1 MVNKLQSATYLLYVE
16 VYMSSDDLKPAQIHP
31 SFQWKRSE
39 RIDSLNITIEEYE
52 HITTGAVHYHLVAE
66 NNENVFLVALR
77 TIPTDST
84 GVAHMLE
91 HTVLCGSERFPV
103 RDPFFMMIRRSL
115 NTFMN
120 AFTSSDWTAYPFAS
134 QNRKDFDNL
143 MDVYLDAV
151 FFARLHELD
160 FAQEGHRF
168 EFETADDPSTP
179 LVYKGVVFNEMKGAM
194 SSPVSTLW
202 QTVTEHLFPTTTY
215 HFNSGGEPENIPDL
229 SYQQLKDFYKVHY
242 HPSNA
247 VFMTFGD
254 IPAYEHHEVFESKA
268 LNRFEKLGVDIK
280 VDDEK
285 RYTAPKNFTGRYAF
299 DEEDTKAKTHVVVSW
314 LLGHS
319 TSLEDMLQAHLMSSV
334 LLDNS
339 ASPLQKALETSDLG
353 ASPSPLCGLEDS
365 NREMSFMCGLES
377 TEAEQADAIENLV
390 LNVLRDVAENG
401 VDQSQVEAVLHQLEL
416 GQREI
421 GGDGYPYGMQLIL
434 GSLSAAIHR
443 GDPIAVM
450 NLDPVL
456 DKLREDIKDPD
467 FIKNLIK
474 KNLLDNP
481 HRIRLVMTPDTNLS
495 QAKEKAEADKL
506 AKIKAKLSDEE
517 KQQIVE
523 QAAALE
529 KRQNEEDDISILP
542 KVGLEDVPAE
552 ISIPCG
558 EKEILGDVE
567 NYFFEQGTNGLIY
580 QQIIVDMPELEDELI
595 NVLPVYTYCL
605 TELGCGDK
613 NYLQSQAWQDAVSG
627 GVSAYTSV
635 RGSVDDEQKI
645 KAHFVFSGKALARNH
660 QALNEMMS
668 EMLEQVRFDELD
680 RIRELVAQKRAR
692 REQSVTGQGHSL
704 AMTAASSGMSPA
716 AELSHRISG
725 LQGIANLKLLDDSL
739 NDGNAIKR
747 LTEKFEKIHKKILSA
762 PRKYLSIAEKESQQE
777 IEKDIQHYW
786 SGKGNQENSV
796 FALSAVKKQ
805 VKQAW
810 LTSTQVNFSAKSY
823 PTVSVNHKDAA
834 ALSVLGGFM
843 RNGYLHRVIREQ
855 GGAYGG
861 GASHEPGNAC
871 FRFYSYR
878 DPRLT
883 ETLNDFDKSI
893 EWLLNEEHSE
903 LQVEES
909 ILGVIGSMDKPGSPA
924 GEAKQ
929 AFHNE
934 LYGRTPEQRQL
945 YRERVLKVTVED
957 LKRVGKKYLVPEKAS
972 IAVITNPANENLV
985 KELGLNIHNL
995 SLVSR

>member
-1 MVNKLQSATYLLYVE
+1 
-16 VYMSSDDLKPAQIHP
+16 MSSVDLKPAQVHP
-31 SFQWKRSE
+31 AFQWKRSE

-52 HITTGAVHYHLVAE
+52 HIKTGAAHYHLVAE
-66 NNENVFLVALR
+66 NTENVFLVALR

-91 HTVLCGSERFPV
+91 HTALCGSERFPV

-151 FFARLHELD
+151 FFSRLHELD

-168 EFETADDPSTP
+168 EFETPDDAETP

-215 HFNSGGEPENIPDL
+215 HYNSGGEPENIPDL

-242 HPSNA
+242 HPSNS

-254 IPAYEHHEVFESKA
+254 IPAIEHHGVFEEKA
-268 LNRFEKLGVDIK
+268 LSRFEKLDMQIK
-280 VDDEK
+280 VDDET
-285 RYTAPKNFTGRYAF
+285 RYTEPQNFTDSYAF
-299 DEEDTKAKTHVVVSW
+299 DEEDTKSKTHVVISW
-314 LLGHS
+314 LLGRS

-339 ASPLQKALETSDLG
+339 ASPLQQALETTDLG

-365 NREMSFMCGLES
+365 NREMSFMCGLEA
-377 TEAEQADAIENLV
+377 TEAVHADAIESLV
-390 LNVLRDVAENG
+390 LKVLQDVAENG
-401 VDQSQVEAVLHQLEL
+401 VEQSQIEAVLHQLEL

-443 GDPIAVM
+443 GDPVAVM
-450 NLDPVL
+450 NLEPVL
-456 DKLREDIKDPD
+456 EQLREDIKDPN
-467 FIKNLIK
+467 FIKNLVK
-474 KNLLDNP
+474 KNLLDNQ

-495 QAKEKAEADKL
+495 KAKEKAEADKL
-506 AKIKAKLSDEE
+506 AEIKTKLTDEE
-517 KQQIVE
+517 KQQIIS

-529 KRQNEEDDISILP
+529 KRQNEVDDISILP
-542 KVGLEDVPAE
+542 KVGLEDVPAKMQ
-552 ISIPCG
+552 IPTGSSTNMG
-558 EKEILGDVE
+558 ESEVS
-567 NYFFEQGTNGLIY
+567 FFEQGTNGLIY
-580 QQIIVDMPELEDELI
+580 QQIIVDLPELETELV
-595 NVLPVYTYCL
+595 NLLPIYTYCL

-613 NYLQSQAWQDAVSG
+613 GYLQSQAWQDAVSG
-627 GVSAYTSV
+627 GVGAYTTV
-635 RGSVDDEQKI
+635 RGSVDNEQNI

-660 QALNEMMS
+660 KALNELMS
-668 EMLEQVRFDELD
+668 QMLDSARFDELE
-680 RIRELVAQKRAR
+680 RIRELVSQKRAR

-716 AELSHRISG
+716 AELSHRLSG
-725 LQGIANLKLLDDSL
+725 LQGIKRLKEIDDSL
-739 NDGNAIKR
+739 SSQDVLKELA
-747 LTEKFEKIHKKILSA
+747 EKFEIIHQKIIKA
-762 PRKYLSIAEKESQQE
+762 PRKYLTISEKESRNE
-777 IEKDIQHYW
+777 IEKDIQTFW
-786 SGKGNQENSV
+786 SDKGNQEQSQ
-796 FALSAVKKQ
+796 FSLPEIKQQ

-810 LTSTQVNFSAKSY
+810 LTSTQVNFSSKSY
-823 PTVSVNHKDAA
+823 PTVSVNHEDAA
-834 ALSVLGGFM
+834 ALSVLGGFL
-843 RNGYLHRVIREQ
+843 RNGFLHRVIREQ

-861 GASHEPGNAC
+861 GASHEPSNAC
-871 FRFYSYR
+871 FRFFSYR
-878 DPRLT
+878 DPRLA
-883 ETLNDFDKSI
+883 ETLDDFDKSI
-893 EWLLNEEHSE
+893 EWLLNEEHTE

-929 AFHNE
+929 AYHND

-945 YRERVLKVTVED
+945 YRERVLKVTVDD
-957 LKRVGKKYLVPEKAS
+957 LKRVGEKYLKPENAS
-972 IAVITNPANENLV
+972 VAVVTNPANEEAV
-985 KELGLNIHNL
+985 KELGLEIHTL
-995 SLVSR
+995 

>member
-1 MVNKLQSATYLLYVE
+1 
-16 VYMSSDDLKPAQIHP
+16 MSSVDLKPAQVHP
-31 SFQWKRSE
+31 AFQWKRSE

-52 HITTGAVHYHLVAE
+52 HIKTGAVHYHLVAE

-151 FFARLHELD
+151 FFSRLHELD

-168 EFETADDPSTP
+168 EFETADDPTTP

-215 HFNSGGEPENIPDL
+215 HYNSGGEPENIPDL

-242 HPSNA
+242 HPSNS

-254 IPAYEHHEVFESKA
+254 IPAFEHHEVFEEKA
-268 LNRFEKLGVDIK
+268 LSRFEKLGVEIK
-280 VDDEK
+280 VDDEQ
-285 RYTAPKNFTGRYAF
+285 RYSAPKNFESSYAF
-299 DEEDTKAKTHVVVSW
+299 DEEDTKAKTHVVISW
-314 LLGHS
+314 LLGRS
-319 TSLEDMLQAHLMSSV
+319 TSLEEMLQAHLMSSV

-339 ASPLQKALETSDLG
+339 ASPLQQALETTDLG

-365 NREMSFMCGLES
+365 NREMSFMCGLEA
-377 TEAEQADAIENLV
+377 TEAEHADAIEKLV
-390 LNVLRDVAENG
+390 LSVLENVAQNG
-401 VDQSQVEAVLHQLEL
+401 VEQSQVEAVLHQLEL

-434 GSLSAAIHR
+434 GGLSAAIHR
-443 GDPIAVM
+443 GDPMAVM
-450 NLDPVL
+450 NIEPVL
-456 DKLREDIKDPD
+456 EQLREDIKDPE

-474 KNLLDNP
+474 KNLLENK
-481 HRIRLVMTPDTNLS
+481 HRIRLVMTPDTSLS
-495 QAKEKAEADKL
+495 KAKEKAEADKL
-506 AKIKAKLSDEE
+506 AKIKSKLTDEE

-523 QAAALE
+523 LAAALE

-542 KVGLEDVPAE
+542 KVGLEDVPAKLQ
-552 ISIPCG
+552 IPCG
-558 EKEILGDVE
+558 SEKILDDMSLA
-567 NYFFEQGTNGLIY
+567 FFEQGTNGLIY
-580 QQIIVDMPELEDELI
+580 QQIIVDLPELEPELI
-595 NVLPVYTYCL
+595 NLLPAYSYCL

-613 NYLQSQAWQDAVSG
+613 SYLQSQSWQDAVSG
-627 GVSAYTSV
+627 GVSAYTTV
-635 RGSVDDEQKI
+635 RGSVDDEQNI

-660 QALNEMMS
+660 QQLNELMS
-668 EMLEQVRFDELD
+668 QMLDNARFDELE
-680 RIRELVAQKRAR
+680 RIRELISQKRAR

-704 AMTAASSGMSPA
+704 AMSAASSGMSPA
-716 AELSHRISG
+716 AHLSHRISG
-725 LQGIANLKLLDDSL
+725 LQGIQRLKKLDDSL
-739 NDGNAIKR
+739 NDEAELKNLA
-747 LTEKFEKIHKKILSA
+747 EKFKAIHQKIINASRKFLSV
-762 PRKYLSIAEKESQQE
+762 AEKEAQAE
-777 IEKDIQHYW
+777 IEKDIQTYW
-786 SGKGNQENSV
+786 AGKGNQQSSE
-796 FALSAVKKQ
+796 FILAPVKQQ

-810 LTSTQVNFSAKSY
+810 LTSTQVNFSAKAY
-823 PTVSVNHKDAA
+823 PTVSVNHEDAA
-834 ALSVLGGFM
+834 ALSVLGGFL
-843 RNGYLHRVIREQ
+843 RNGFLHRVIREQ

-861 GASHEPGNAC
+861 GASHEPANAC
-871 FRFYSYR
+871 FRFFSYR
-878 DPRLT
+878 DPRLA
-883 ETLNDFDKSI
+883 ETLDDFDKSI
-893 EWLLNEEHSE
+893 EWLLKEEHTE
-903 LQVEES
+903 LQVEEA
-909 ILGVIGSMDKPGSPA
+909 ILGIIGSMDKPGSPA

-929 AFHNE
+929 AYHNE

-945 YRERVLKVTVED
+945 YRERVLKVTVKD
-957 LKRVGKKYLVPEKAS
+957 LKRVGEKYLKPEIAS
-972 IAVITNPANENLV
+972 VAVVTSTANEAVV
-985 KELGLNIHNL
+985 KELGLEINNL
-995 SLVSR
+995 

>member
-1 MVNKLQSATYLLYVE
+1 
-16 VYMSSDDLKPAQIHP
+16 MSSVDLKPAQLHP
-31 SFQWKRSE
+31 AFQWKRSE

-52 HITTGAVHYHLVAE
+52 HIKTGAVHYHLAAE

-91 HTVLCGSERFPV
+91 HTALCGSERFPV

-151 FFARLHELD
+151 FFSRLHELD

-215 HFNSGGEPENIPDL
+215 HYNSGGEPENIPDL

-242 HPSNA
+242 HPSNS

-254 IPAYEHHEVFESKA
+254 IPAIEHHQVFEEKA
-268 LNRFEKLGVDIK
+268 LSRFEKLGVDIK

-285 RYTAPKNFTGRYAF
+285 RYSAPQNFESTYAF
-299 DEEDTKAKTHVVVSW
+299 DEEETKAKTHVVISW
-314 LLGHS
+314 LLGLS

-339 ASPLQKALETSDLG
+339 ASPLQQALETTSLG

-365 NREMSFMCGLES
+365 NREMSFMCGLEA
-377 TEAEQADAIENLV
+377 TEAECAGDIEKLILDV
-390 LNVLRDVAENG
+390 LEKVAENG

-416 GQREI
+416 SQREI

-434 GSLSAAIHR
+434 GGLSAAIHR
-443 GDPIAVM
+443 GDPMAVM
-450 NLDPVL
+450 NIEPVL
-456 DKLREDIKDPD
+456 EQLRQDIKDPE
-467 FIKNLIK
+467 FIKNLVK
-474 KNLLDNP
+474 KNLLENK

-495 QAKEKAEADKL
+495 KAKEKAEADKL
-506 AKIKAKLSDEE
+506 VEIKSRLTDAE

-529 KRQNEEDDISILP
+529 KRQNEVDDISILP
-542 KVGLEDVPAE
+542 KVGLEDVPAKLQ
-552 ISIPCG
+552 IPCG
-558 EKEILGDVE
+558 LSKTMNDMQLA
-567 NYFFEQGTNGLIY
+567 FFEQGTNGLIY
-580 QQIIVDMPELEDELI
+580 QQIIVDLPELPEDLV
-595 NVLPVYTYCL
+595 NLLPIYTYCL
-605 TELGCGDK
+605 TELGCGEKD
-613 NYLQSQAWQDAVSG
+613 YLQSQAWQDAVSG
-627 GVSAYTSV
+627 GVGAYTSV
-635 RGSVDDEQKI
+635 RGSVDSEQEV

-660 QALNEMMS
+660 QQLNELMS
-668 EMLEQVRFDELD
+668 QMLDNARFDELD
-680 RIRELVAQKRAR
+680 RIRELVSQKRAR

-704 AMTAASSGMSPA
+704 AMSAASSGMSPA

-725 LQGIANLKLLDDSL
+725 LQGIHRLKKLDDALNNPDKVKSL
-739 NDGNAIKR
+739 AEQFKTIHQFIINAQ
-747 LTEKFEKIHKKILSA
+747 
-762 PRKYLSIAEKESQQE
+762 RKYLSVAEKESQSD
-777 IEKDIQHYW
+777 IEKDIQTYW
-786 SGKGNQENSV
+786 VGKGNKQTSQFNLEP
-796 FALSAVKKQ
+796 VKQQ

-810 LTSTQVNFSAKSY
+810 LTSTQVNFSAKAY
-823 PTVSVNHKDAA
+823 PTVSVNHEDAA
-834 ALSVLGGFM
+834 ALSVLGGFL

-861 GASHEPGNAC
+861 GANHEPGNAC
-871 FRFYSYR
+871 FRFFSYR
-878 DPRLT
+878 DPRLS
-883 ETLNDFDKSI
+883 ETLDDFDKSI
-893 EWLLNEEHSE
+893 EWLLNEEHTE

-909 ILGVIGSMDKPGSPA
+909 ILGVIGGMDKPGSPA

-929 AFHNE
+929 AYHNE

-957 LKRVGKKYLVPEKAS
+957 LKRVGEKYLKPENAS
-972 IAVITNPANENLV
+972 IAVITNPANEDAV
-985 KELGLNIHNL
+985 KALGLEIFNL
-995 SLVSR
+995 

>member
-1 MVNKLQSATYLLYVE
+1 
-16 VYMSSDDLKPAQIHP
+16 MSSVDLKPAQVHP
-31 SFQWKRSE
+31 AFQWKRSE

-52 HITTGAVHYHLVAE
+52 HIKTGAVHYHLVAE

-91 HTVLCGSERFPV
+91 HTALCGSERFPV

-151 FFARLHELD
+151 FFSRLHELD

-168 EFETADDPSTP
+168 EFETPDDAQTP

-215 HFNSGGEPENIPDL
+215 HYNSGGEPENIPDL

-242 HPSNA
+242 HPSNS

-254 IPAYEHHEVFESKA
+254 IPAFEHHEVFEEKA
-268 LNRFEKLGVDIK
+268 LSRFEKLDTQIK
-280 VDDEK
+280 VDDET
-285 RYTAPKNFTGRYAF
+285 RYKAPQNFTDSYAF
-299 DEEDTKAKTHVVVSW
+299 DEEDTKSKTHVVISW
-314 LLGHS
+314 LLGRS

-339 ASPLQKALETSDLG
+339 ASPLQQALETTDLG

-365 NREMSFMCGLES
+365 NREMSFMCGLEA
-377 TEAEQADAIENLV
+377 TEAEHADAIEGLV
-390 LNVLRDVAENG
+390 LKVLQDVAENG
-401 VDQSQVEAVLHQLEL
+401 VEQSQIEAVLHQLEL

-434 GSLSAAIHR
+434 GGLSAAIHR

-450 NLDPVL
+450 NLEPVL
-456 DKLREDIKDPD
+456 EQLREDIKDPN
-467 FIKNLIK
+467 FIKNLVK
-474 KNLLDNP
+474 KNLLDNQ

-495 QAKEKAEADKL
+495 KAKEKAEADKL
-506 AKIKAKLSDEE
+506 AEIKAKLSDEE
-517 KQQIVE
+517 KQQIIN

-529 KRQNEEDDISILP
+529 KRQNEVDDISILP
-542 KVGLEDVPAE
+542 KVGLEDVPAKMQ
-552 ISIPCG
+552 IPG
-558 EKEILGDVE
+558 GSSSNIGNSEVS
-567 NYFFEQGTNGLIY
+567 FFEQGTNGLIY
-580 QQIIVDMPELEDELI
+580 EQIIIDLPELDPELV
-595 NVLPVYTYCL
+595 NLLPIYTYCL

-613 NYLQSQAWQDAVSG
+613 DYLQSQAWQDAVSG
-627 GVSAYTSV
+627 GVGAYTTV
-635 RGSVDDEQKI
+635 RGSVDNEQDI

-660 QALNEMMS
+660 KELNELMS
-668 EMLEQVRFDELD
+668 EMLESARFDELE
-680 RIRELVAQKRAR
+680 RIRELVSQKRAR

-716 AELSHRISG
+716 AELSHRLSG
-725 LQGIANLKLLDDSL
+725 LQGIKRLKEIDDSL
-739 NDGNAIKR
+739 SSEKLLKELA
-747 LTEKFEKIHKKILSA
+747 EKFEIIHKKIIKA
-762 PRKYLSIAEKESQQE
+762 PRKYLTISEKESRSE
-777 IEKDIQHYW
+777 IENDIQTFW
-786 SGKGNQENSV
+786 SDKGNQEKTQFS
-796 FALSAVKKQ
+796 LPEIKKQ

-810 LTSTQVNFSAKSY
+810 LTSTQVNFSSKSY
-823 PTVSVNHKDAA
+823 PTVSVNHEDAA
-834 ALSVLGGFM
+834 ALSVLGGFL
-843 RNGYLHRVIREQ
+843 RNGFLHRVIREQ

-871 FRFYSYR
+871 FRFFSYR
-878 DPRLT
+878 DPRLA
-883 ETLNDFDKSI
+883 ETLDDFDKSI
-893 EWLLNEEHSE
+893 EWLLNEEHAE

-929 AFHNE
+929 AYHNE

-945 YRERVLKVTVED
+945 FRERVLKVTVDD
-957 LKRVGKKYLVPEKAS
+957 LKRVGEKYLKPENAS
-972 IAVITNPANENLV
+972 VAVVTNPANEEAV
-985 KELGLNIHNL
+985 KALGLDIHHL
-995 SLVSR
+995 

>member
-1 MVNKLQSATYLLYVE
+1 
-16 VYMSSDDLKPAQIHP
+16 MSSVDLKPAQLHP
-31 SFQWKRSE
+31 AFLWKRSE

-52 HITTGAVHYHLVAE
+52 HKKTGAVHYHLSAE

-151 FFARLHELD
+151 FFSRLHELD

-168 EFETADDPSTP
+168 EFETPDDPQTP
-179 LVYKGVVFNEMKGAM
+179 LLYKGVVFNEMKGAM

-215 HFNSGGEPENIPDL
+215 HYNSGGEPENIPDL

-242 HPSNA
+242 HPSNS

-254 IPAYEHHEVFESKA
+254 IPAFEHHEVFEKKA
-268 LNRFEKLGVDIK
+268 LSRFEKLDKQIK

-285 RYTAPKNFTGRYAF
+285 RYTEPQYFESRYAF
-299 DEEDTKAKTHVVVSW
+299 DEDDTKGKTHIVISW
-314 LLGHS
+314 LLGKS

-339 ASPLQKALETSDLG
+339 ASPLQKALETTDLG

-365 NREMSFMCGLES
+365 NREMSFMCGLEAS
-377 TEAEQADAIENLV
+377 EAEHADAIEKLI
-390 LNVLRDVAENG
+390 LNVLENVAENG
-401 VDQSQVEAVLHQLEL
+401 VEQSQVEAVLHQLEL

-434 GSLSAAIHR
+434 GGLSSAMHR

-450 NLDPVL
+450 NIEPVL
-456 DKLREDIKDPD
+456 EQLREDIKDPD
-467 FIKNLIK
+467 FIKNLVK
-474 KNLLDNP
+474 NNLLENK
-481 HRIRLVMTPDTNLS
+481 HRIRLIMTPDVNLS
-495 QAKEKAEADKL
+495 KAKEKAEADKL
-506 AKIKAKLSDEE
+506 AKIKETLSA
-517 KQQIVE
+517 QQTQYIVE

-542 KVGLEDVPAE
+542 KVGLEDVPAKLQ
-552 ISIPCG
+552 IPKG
-558 EKEILGDVE
+558 STAKLGDLSAA
-567 NYFFEQGTNGLIY
+567 FFNQGTNGLIY
-580 QQIIVDMPELEDELI
+580 QQIIIEMPELEQELI
-595 NVLPVYTYCL
+595 NLLPVYTYCL

-613 NYLQSQAWQDAVSG
+613 DYLQSQAWQDAVSG
-627 GVSAYTSV
+627 GVNAYTTV
-635 RGSVDDEQKI
+635 RGSVDDEQNI

-660 QALNEMMS
+660 QALNELMS
-668 EMLEQVRFDELD
+668 QMLEEVRFDEVE
-680 RIRELVAQKRAR
+680 RVRELVAQKRAR

-725 LQGIANLKLLDDSL
+725 LQGIKQLKELDDSL
-739 NDGNAIKR
+739 SDTAEIKK
-747 LTEKFEKIHKKILSA
+747 LCEKFKTIHNKIINA
-762 PRKYLSIAEKESQQE
+762 PRQYLSIAEKESQNE
-777 IEKDIQHYW
+777 IEKDLQTFWKNKDTQKHTAF
-786 SGKGNQENSV
+786 N
-796 FALSAVKKQ
+796 LPAVKKQ
-805 VKQAW
+805 VKQGW
-810 LTSTQVNFSAKSY
+810 LTSTQVNFCAKSY
-823 PTVSVNHKDAA
+823 PTVSVNHEDAA
-834 ALSVLGGFM
+834 ALSVLGGFL

-861 GASHEPGNAC
+861 GASHEPANAC

-878 DPRLT
+878 DPRLA
-883 ETLNDFDKSI
+883 ETLDDFDKSI
-893 EWLLNEEHSE
+893 EWLLNETHSE

-909 ILGVIGSMDKPGSPA
+909 ILGVIGGMDKPGSPA

-945 YRERVLKVTVED
+945 YRERVLKVTVSD
-957 LKRVGKKYLVPEKAS
+957 LKRVGEKYLKPEKAS
-972 IAVITNPANENLV
+972 VAVVTNPANEKIV
-985 KELGLNIHNL
+985 KELGLDVHNL
-995 SLVSR
+995 

>member
-1 MVNKLQSATYLLYVE
+1 
-16 VYMSSDDLKPAQIHP
+16 MSSVDLKPAQVHP
-31 SFQWKRSE
+31 AFQWKRSE

-52 HITTGAVHYHLVAE
+52 HIKTGAAHYHLVAE

-91 HTVLCGSERFPV
+91 HTALCGSERFPV

-151 FFARLHELD
+151 FFSRLHELD

-168 EFETADDPSTP
+168 EFETPDDAETP

-215 HFNSGGEPENIPDL
+215 HYNSGGEPENIPDL

-242 HPSNA
+242 HPSNS

-254 IPAYEHHEVFESKA
+254 IPAFEHHGVFEEKA
-268 LNRFEKLGVDIK
+268 LSRFEKLDMQIK
-280 VDDEK
+280 VDDET
-285 RYTAPKNFTGRYAF
+285 RYTEPQNFTDSYAF
-299 DEEDTKAKTHVVVSW
+299 DEEDTKSKTHVVISW
-314 LLGHS
+314 LLGRS

-339 ASPLQKALETSDLG
+339 ASPLQQALETTDLG

-365 NREMSFMCGLES
+365 NREMSFMCGLEA
-377 TEAEQADAIENLV
+377 TEAVHADAIESLV
-390 LNVLRDVAENG
+390 LKVLQDVAENG
-401 VDQSQVEAVLHQLEL
+401 VEQSQIEAVLHQLEL

-443 GDPIAVM
+443 GDPVAVM
-450 NLDPVL
+450 NLEPVL
-456 DKLREDIKDPD
+456 EQLREDIKDPS
-467 FIKNLIK
+467 FIKNLVK
-474 KNLLDNP
+474 RNLLDNQ

-495 QAKEKAEADKL
+495 KAKEKAEADKL
-506 AKIKAKLSDEE
+506 AEIKAKLSDEE
-517 KQQIVE
+517 KQQIIN

-529 KRQNEEDDISILP
+529 KRQNEVDDISILP
-542 KVGLEDVPAE
+542 KVGLEDVPAKMQIPTGSSTSMGESE
-552 ISIPCG
+552 IS
-558 EKEILGDVE
+558 
-567 NYFFEQGTNGLIY
+567 FFEQGTNGLIY
-580 QQIIVDMPELEDELI
+580 QQIIVDLPELETELV
-595 NVLPVYTYCL
+595 NLLPIYTYCL

-613 NYLQSQAWQDAVSG
+613 DYLQSQAWQDAVSG
-627 GVSAYTSV
+627 GVGAYTTV
-635 RGSVDDEQKI
+635 RGSVDNEQNI
-645 KAHFVFSGKALARNH
+645 NAHFVFSGKALARNH
-660 QALNEMMS
+660 EALNELMS
-668 EMLEQVRFDELD
+668 QMLESARFDELE
-680 RIRELVAQKRAR
+680 RIRELVSQKRAR

-716 AELSHRISG
+716 AELSHRLSG
-725 LQGIANLKLLDDSL
+725 LQGIKRLKEIDDSL
-739 NDGNAIKR
+739 SSKDVLKELA
-747 LTEKFEKIHKKILSA
+747 EKFEIIHKKILKA
-762 PRKYLSIAEKESQQE
+762 PRKYLTISEKESRSE
-777 IEKDIQHYW
+777 IETDIQTFW
-786 SGKGNQENSV
+786 SDKGNQEQSQ
-796 FALSAVKKQ
+796 FSLPEIKQQ

-810 LTSTQVNFSAKSY
+810 LTSTQVNFSSKSY
-823 PTVSVNHKDAA
+823 PTVSVNHEDAA
-834 ALSVLGGFM
+834 ALSVLGGFL
-843 RNGYLHRVIREQ
+843 RNGFLHRVIREQ

-861 GASHEPGNAC
+861 GASHEPSNAC
-871 FRFYSYR
+871 FRFFSYR
-878 DPRLT
+878 DPRLS
-883 ETLNDFDKSI
+883 ETLDDFDKSI
-893 EWLLNEEHSE
+893 EWLLNEEHTE

-929 AFHNE
+929 AYHNE
-934 LYGRTPEQRQL
+934 LYGRTPEQRQR
-945 YRERVLKVTVED
+945 YRERVLKVTVDD
-957 LKRVGKKYLVPEKAS
+957 LKRVGEKYLKPQNAS
-972 IAVITNPANENLV
+972 VAVVTNPANEEAV
-985 KELGLNIHNL
+985 KELGLDIHTL
-995 SLVSR
+995 